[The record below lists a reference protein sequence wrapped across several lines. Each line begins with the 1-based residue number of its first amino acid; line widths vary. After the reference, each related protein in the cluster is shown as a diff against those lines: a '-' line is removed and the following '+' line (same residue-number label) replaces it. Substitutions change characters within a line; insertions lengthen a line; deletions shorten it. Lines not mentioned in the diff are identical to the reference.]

1 MRRVAYPAATLLI
14 GALAT
19 LWAAAPVRADGD
31 VDDFRASCANC
42 HTIGGGPLVGPD
54 LKDVTARIGTP
65 DGPASRAW
73 LVDFIVRP
81 REILASG
88 DPYAARLKAASRNQ
102 EMQVISGMTAK
113 RAEALL
119 QVIEAESKKE
129 RSIFGKAAGA
139 DLPTDPRLLA
149 ALVAKGRELF
159 VGERAL
165 SAGGAACLGCH
176 QAGDAGALGGG
187 RLGPDLTAAP
197 SRLGGVRA
205 LQAWLAAP
213 PTPTMKPQFGL
224 QPGGRPLASDDEILP
239 LAAFLSD
246 AEARGA
252 GPDRTGQQLA
262 FVILGVAGA
271 GAALVGLDFAWRRRF
286 RGVRASLTKGKS

>member
-1 MRRVAYPAATLLI
+1 MRRVAYSAATLLV
-14 GALAT
+14 GALAALT
-19 LWAAAPVRADGD
+19 TARPVRADGD
-31 VDDFRASCANC
+31 ADDFRVSCASC

-54 LKDVTARIGTP
+54 LKDVTARVGTP

-88 DPYAARLKAASRNQ
+88 DPYAAKLKAAARNQ
-102 EMQVISGMTAK
+102 EMQVVSGMTAK

-119 QVIEAESKKE
+119 QVIEVESKKE
-129 RSIFGKAAGA
+129 RSVFGKAAGA
-139 DLPTDPRLLA
+139 DLPTDPRSLA
-149 ALVAKGRELF
+149 ALVARGREFF
-159 VGERAL
+159 VGGRAL
-165 SAGGAACLGCH
+165 SGGGAACLGCH

-224 QPGGRPLASDDEILP
+224 QAGGRPLVSEAEILP
-239 LAAFLSD
+239 LVAFLAD
-246 AEARGA
+246 AEAHGA

-262 FVILGVAGA
+262 FVILGVFGA

-286 RGVRASLTKGKS
+286 RGVRASLVKGKS